1 MKKKILIYFLF
12 LTIFLSNGS
21 CFIFED
27 CDGVRYQIKKKTEIG
42 NSMCKYRA
50 ESIGNC
56 YIWNDQVFLE
66 FTDSCK
72 VYHLST
78 VLDRDDLYKKYGI

>member
-12 LTIFLSNGS
+12 LTIFLSSGS
-21 CFIFED
+21 CSLFED

-42 NSMCKYRA
+42 NSLCTFRA
-50 ESIGNC
+50 ESVASC
-56 YIWNDQVFLE
+56 LIWNDQKSLE

-72 VYHLST
+72 VYGLSEM
-78 VLDRDDLYKKYGI
+78 LDRDTLYKKYGI